1 MFESYLPIA
10 IMIIAAVGF
19 AAGTFIASWIA
30 GIVRESKTSREVY
43 ECGMPLLDEAEK
55 RVSIRYYLVVLLFIL
70 FDVET
75 LLLFPLVAAFRET
88 VSDPSLGGTA
98 LLELFIFIFVLFI
111 GYIYIYKKGALK
123 WE

>member
-1 MFESYLPIA
+1 MFETYLPIA
-10 IMIIAAVGF
+10 IMILAAIGF

-30 GIVRESKTSREVY
+30 GIVRESRTSREVY

-55 RVSIRYYLVVLLFIL
+55 RVSVRYYLVVLLFIL

-75 LLLFPLVAAFRET
+75 LLLFPLVAAFRE
-88 VSDPSLGGTA
+88 VISYPGMGA
-98 LLELFIFIFVLFI
+98 AAMLEIFIFILVLFI
-111 GYIYIYKKGALK
+111 GFIYIFKRGALK

>member
-10 IMIIAAVGF
+10 IMILMAIGM
-19 AAGTFIASWIA
+19 AAGIFIASWIA
-30 GIVRESKTSREVY
+30 GIVKNSQTSREVY

-75 LLLFPLVAAFRET
+75 LLLFPLVAAYREM
-88 VSDPSLGGTA
+88 VQDPTYGGLA
-98 LLELFIFIFVLFI
+98 LLEIVLFIFILFL
-111 GYIYIYKKGALK
+111 GYIYIFKKGALK